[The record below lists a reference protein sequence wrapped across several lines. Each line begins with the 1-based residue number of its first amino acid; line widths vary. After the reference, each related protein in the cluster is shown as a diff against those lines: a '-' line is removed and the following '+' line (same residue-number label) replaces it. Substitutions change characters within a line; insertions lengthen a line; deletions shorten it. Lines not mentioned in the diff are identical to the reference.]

1 MFGNIQKHKMKN
13 KPLSREFLLNRG
25 FCCGNGCLNCPYMEN
40 KTKKDLIERVVDQIK
55 EDLTENYVESV
66 EGLLEFLPPENLIE
80 FLPEE
85 EWDSFQH
92 LKN

>member
-1 MFGNIQKHKMKN
+1 
-13 KPLSREFLLNRG
+13 
-25 FCCGNGCLNCPYMEN
+25 MEN

-66 EGLLEFLPPENLIE
+66 EGLLQFLPPENLIE

>member
-1 MFGNIQKHKMKN
+1 
-13 KPLSREFLLNRG
+13 
-25 FCCGNGCLNCPYMEN
+25 MEN

>member
-1 MFGNIQKHKMKN
+1 MKN

-25 FCCGNGCLNCPYMEN
+25 FCCGNGCLNCPYMKK
-40 KTKKDLIERVVDQIK
+40 KTKQDLIEKVVDQIK
-55 EDLTENYVESV
+55 EDLTENYVESI

-85 EWDSFQH
+85 EWSNFEH
-92 LKN
+92 LKSK